1 MFKLPSQFPTSEDS
15 IEVLT
20 DYFEFECIKFGEI
33 SILRELNKLL
43 LQNDEILIEGTEDE
57 TDEALI
63 KAEEIAQE
71 MQRRQLICDFKYPFI
86 LQNNGYNL
94 IIQRDTLSYWV
105 YLYLLFSTRLNMNT
119 HKNHDAIDGTKIL
132 ERLSAVV
139 AQSYFGE
146 RSQSL
151 VFGTAVQGG
160 FELKVNDLCRR
171 IGEGKQFIN
180 RDSKSAIQQDD
191 KLDVVV
197 WLDFQDKRWSKVI
210 GFGQCKT
217 GTTFDDQATI
227 ELQPD
232 DFCAKWFL
240 DTPVVTP
247 IKMFFC
253 SQYYPLDDYS
263 KARNAGL
270 VFDRMRMMDCLP
282 KQIDEEL
289 YMQIV
294 SWCSGVI
301 HFLQN

>member
-20 DYFEFECIKFGEI
+20 DYFEFECIKVGEI

-57 TDEALI
+57 TDGALS

-71 MQRRQLICDFKYPFI
+71 IQRRQLISDFKYPFI
-86 LQNNGYNL
+86 LQNSGYNL

-105 YLYLLFSTRLNMNT
+105 YVYLLFSTRLNMNA
-119 HKNHDAIDGTKIL
+119 HKNHNGIDGTKIL

-139 AQSYFGE
+139 AKSYFGE

-151 VFGTAVQGG
+151 VFGTALHGG
-160 FELKVNDLCRR
+160 FESKVNDLCKQ

-180 RDSKSAIQQDD
+180 RESKSAIQQDD

-197 WLDFQDKRWSKVI
+197 WVDFHDKRWSKVI

-232 DFCAKWFL
+232 DFCAKWFR
-240 DTPVVTP
+240 DTPVVKP

-263 KARNAGL
+263 KVRNGGL

-282 KQIDEEL
+282 REIEEDLYHQI
-289 YMQIV
+289 IN
-294 SWCSGVI
+294 WCTGVFR
-301 HFLQN
+301 FLQS